1 MNKILHF
8 LKKAIIGIIV
18 ATLTIGMSFIA
29 ALNLTIIYSYSI
41 DKYNLNTIVNLSK
54 SSLLNDYY
62 NLIYYLQNPFI
73 KNLKFK
79 NFVMSANGE
88 FHFYEVKKIFLNIY
102 LILFIIIVLSILYIY
117 IKKRIGKKV
126 KLYKLLNYGA
136 NTLIVFLTTLLLSI
150 YIDFSKAFTVFHK
163 IFFNNDYW
171 IFDERTDPIIR
182 VLPEEVF
189 KLYALIILLF
199 IFIAV
204 VSYKV
209 YYLRN
214 RSSYVIEKYN
224 DNIKSEG

>member
-1 MNKILHF
+1 MNKILNF
-8 LKKAIIGIIV
+8 FKKAIIGIIV
-18 ATLTIGMSFIA
+18 SILTICISVIA
-29 ALNLTIIYSYSI
+29 TLNLTIIYSYSV

-73 KNLKFK
+73 KDLRFE
-79 NFVMSANGE
+79 NFPMSVNGE
-88 FHFYEVKKIFLNIY
+88 FHFYEVKKIFLSIY
-102 LILFIIIVLSILYIY
+102 LILFIIIVLSMLYIY
-117 IKKRIGKKV
+117 INKRIGNKV
-126 KLYKLLNYGA
+126 KLSKLLNYGA
-136 NTLIVFLTTLLLSI
+136 NTLIVILTTLLLSI

-171 IFDERTDPIIR
+171 IFDERTDPIIK

-209 YYLRN
+209 YYLIN
-214 RSSYVIEKYN
+214 RSSYVIEKHN

>member
-199 IFIAV
+199 TFIAV